1 MITQLGNLDPSHLGV
16 IARTSAMY
24 YKNRA
29 VPLDQVGRELKV
41 QYILEGSVRR
51 DSDKVRITAQLIQ
64 VKDQTHL
71 WAREYDRELSS
82 LLSVQE
88 DIAQATSNDI
98 QIALGVESR
107 RPTARPIS
115 RPANYEAYDL
125 YLNGLYFWNKRTP
138 DGFQRASAFFQKAIE
153 ADPHYARAYAGL
165 ADDYAMMS
173 NYGLVSAKEYTPKA
187 RAAALKALQLDDSL
201 AEAHASLAA
210 IAENYD
216 QDWHT
221 AEREYRRAIELN
233 PNYATAHHWYAE
245 CLGFEGRFDD
255 ALAESERAR
264 QLDPLSLIIAADNGA
279 ILYFARQY
287 DRAIER
293 FRSVLEMDPGFAR
306 AHLVVAAYVQKGQFK
321 DALSDIEAWRRAA
334 GDAPSISAWKPTSM
348 AAAATFTMRRRRCR
362 SYSRN
367 STENQKWTRPS
378 S

>member
-1 MITQLGNLDPSHLGV
+1 MVWSP
-16 IARTSAMY
+16 A
-24 YKNRA
+24 
-29 VPLDQVGRELKV
+29 KV
-41 QYILEGSVRR
+41 
-51 DSDKVRITAQLIQ
+51 D
-64 VKDQTHL
+64 
-71 WAREYDRELSS
+71 
-82 LLSVQE
+82 
-88 DIAQATSNDI
+88 
-98 QIALGVESR
+98 
-107 RPTARPIS
+107 
-115 RPANYEAYDL
+115 
-125 YLNGLYFWNKRTP
+125 
-138 DGFQRASAFFQKAIE
+138 
-153 ADPHYARAYAGL
+153 
-165 ADDYAMMS
+165 
-173 NYGLVSAKEYTPKA
+173 TPKA

-221 AEREYRRAIELN
+221 AERSKHRRAIELN

-306 AHLVVAAYVQKGQFK
+306 AHLVVAAYVQKGQFR

-334 GDAPSISAWKPTSM
+334 GDAPSISAWEAYVYGRSGDLHNAQKTLQIVFQELNRKPEMDPAQFMIICYLGVSNKDKALAWLETGD
-348 AAAATFTMRRRRCR
+348 
-362 SYSRN
+362 
-367 STENQKWTRPS
+367 E
-378 S
+378 